1 MTAIAPLIFR
11 QEDAPRYVLGCTS
24 LLPLTLHEAVL
35 DAFVD
40 TIEIMLTCLGI
51 LALCLAVLIYPRVN
65 ALRAKRH
72 LEMGTQ
78 EEVLSVDE
86 IRSMGDR
93 APDFRY
99 TL

>member
-1 MTAIAPLIFR
+1 MIFR
-11 QEDAPRYVLGCTS
+11 QEDAPRYVLGCTF
-24 LLPLTLHEAVL
+24 LLPLTVHEAVL
-35 DAFVD
+35 YAFVD